1 MRTARP
7 MKQPRS
13 AAEFLMIF
21 FGVMF
26 GSFLIFVAIFE
37 VLTPK
42 QTDPPASSSSLK
54 SLNND
59 VSYRSK
65 LTPRQKAEV
74 LRILQMTDELDR
86 IARRKGKMKEFVEK
100 LQLIQCQAFSVEAR
114 LPGNDSARD
123 FFVNSINGYVEA
135 AQLLISRRFSI
146 SSEEVTVEVMAANF
160 RKAFAKKIIQ
170 GNLNESEKKVL
181 QAWTAGQ

>member
-1 MRTARP
+1 
-7 MKQPRS
+7 MKQRMS
-13 AAEFLMIF
+13 AADFAMIF

-26 GSFLIFVAIFE
+26 GSFLAFVTIFQ

-42 QTDPPASSSSLK
+42 QTELPTSALK
-54 SLNND
+54 SLNNA
-59 VSYRSK
+59 VSYRTK
-65 LTPRQKAEV
+65 LTPNQKAEV

-86 IARRKGKMKEFVEK
+86 ITRRKGKTKEFVEK
-100 LQLIQCQAFSVEAR
+100 LKAIQSQSLSVEAR
-114 LPGNDSARD
+114 LPKNDSARD

-170 GNLNESEKKVL
+170 GNLNENEKKVL
-181 QAWTAGQ
+181 QAWTASQ